1 MASTRKIFSEV
12 WTPQA
17 PGLEI
22 EKSPLPETLR
32 ILLGALIA
40 EINLQ
45 GPPKGGFT
53 AGPQNCDNCAGFM
66 ANGLAELLFGDGPR
80 GGQGFQLESKEQ
92 SQYPYIGMAIILILS
107 DCKEPCGI
115 KLPMKIATTLHFV
128 E

>member
-22 EKSPLPETLR
+22 EKFPLPETLP

-40 EINLQ
+40 EVNLQ
-45 GPPKGGFT
+45 GPPKGAGGVT

-66 ANGLAELLFGDGPR
+66 ANGLAELL
-80 GGQGFQLESKEQ
+80 
-92 SQYPYIGMAIILILS
+92 
-107 DCKEPCGI
+107 C
-115 KLPMKIATTLHFV
+115 
-128 E
+128 